1 MLNSAHKILSQSAK
15 AVPQKLAFIT
25 PSDSITYISLDD
37 KSSALA
43 TQILNLNINKS
54 PILII
59 LPKGIEAI
67 ISFFGVLK
75 SGNFYT
81 IIDENMPLERINKI
95 IRTLC
100 PTLLITSKDLALNL
114 DLLTIFIDDLPDFK
128 PDQTIL
134 NSVKIIDTDLAYT
147 LFTSGSTGEPK
158 GVSISHKSLID
169 FTIAC
174 VNDLAIDESH
184 IIANQAPFYFDLS
197 VFDIYVNLF
206 ARATAH
212 ILPKSIFAFPLHAL
226 EYLQKNR
233 VTTIIW
239 VPSVLVYFA
248 NSNALNNLNSSLKM
262 IIACGEMMP
271 TKQLNIWIKAIANA
285 KFYNLYGPTEST
297 LASSY
302 YMVNREL
309 RDDEILPIG
318 KAFSNTELLVFDEDM
333 KLITKPNI
341 KGELYIRGS
350 GLSHGYYNDPVR
362 TAKAFI
368 QNPLQSSYAEPIYK
382 TGDIVAYDEF
392 GDLIYYGRQDSQIK
406 LNGFRIELG
415 EIETALG
422 AHPDIYRVACIFK
435 DYQIIAFYESTNV
448 ITNLKEFLKSK
459 LQEYMIPRKFIHKSK
474 FKLNQNG
481 KIDKEALKNEW
492 S

>member
-15 AVPQKLAFIT
+15 AMPQKLAFIT
-25 PSDSITYISLDD
+25 PSDSITYISLDE

-81 IIDENMPLERINKI
+81 IIDENMPLERIDKI

-100 PTLLITSKDLALNL
+100 PALLITSKDLALNL
-114 DLLTIFIDDLPDFK
+114 DLLTIFIDDLPGFK

-174 VNDLAIDESH
+174 VNDLAIDDSH
-184 IIANQAPFYFDLS
+184 VIANQAPFYFDLS
-197 VFDIYVNLF
+197 VFDIYVNTF
-206 ARATAH
+206 VGATTH
-212 ILPKSIFAFPLHAL
+212 ILPSSIFAFPLKVV
-226 EYLQKNR
+226 EYLITNS
-233 VTTIIW
+233 VTTILW

-248 NSNALNNLNSSLKM
+248 NSNALNGTNLSLKM
-262 IIACGEMMP
+262 IISCGEMMP
-271 TKQLNIWIKAIANA
+271 TKQLNYWIKSIKNA
-285 KFYNLYGPTEST
+285 KFYNMYGPTETT

-350 GLSHGYYNDPVR
+350 GLSYGYYNDPVK

-382 TGDIVAYDEF
+382 TGDIVAYDEH
-392 GDLIYYGRQDSQIK
+392 GDLIYYGRKDSQIK

-415 EIETALG
+415 EIETVLG
-422 AHPDIYRVACIFK
+422 THPDIYRVACIFK
-435 DYQIIAFYESTNV
+435 DYQIIAFYESANV

-459 LQEYMIPRKFIHKSK
+459 LQEYMIPRKFIYKNK

-481 KIDKEALKNEW
+481 KIDKEALKNE
-492 S
+492 